1 MLIVRLRTLLILENI
16 RGVKLYS
23 SVGYQM
29 HIEYET
35 LEIVNKYSEARY
47 SRTRGYIL
55 LKGYNHAV
63 EKGEIH
69 VLTGFTVYKNIAQEM
84 KNKII

>member
-1 MLIVRLRTLLILENI
+1 MKEDFCQLNRE
-16 RGVKLYS
+16 
-23 SVGYQM
+23 
-29 HIEYET
+29 H
-35 LEIVNKYSEARY
+35 
-47 SRTRGYIL
+47 IL